1 MPSPIQYENLDPM
14 PAAQG
19 ADEGPPGTPATVLE
33 AFGPPSEEKTT
44 DLQSMATALMTN
56 PRTDLRSREGDA
68 AVENRPFVAREVA
81 KKKSKK
87 KPSSFSTSDESR
99 EKKGEVYASGPPFTI
114 SLAPKKKVEK
124 LLISETNTVDSQEG
138 EDIPRTRDVPRNY
151 KRIVCISVSAVFL
164 VIFLVGAAISSA
176 AIGFNWWTM

>member
-14 PAAQG
+14 PAGQG

-44 DLQSMATALMTN
+44 DLQSMAPAIMTN

-68 AVENRPFVAREVA
+68 AVENRPLVAREVA

-99 EKKGEVYASGPPFTI
+99 EKK
-114 SLAPKKKVEK
+114 APKKKAEK

-138 EDIPRTRDVPRNY
+138 EDIPRTRPVPRNC
-151 KRIVCISVSAVFL
+151 KRIACMSVSAVFL
-164 VIFLVGAAISSA
+164 VIFLVGAAIGSA